1 MSKFFESE
9 IVREELEE
17 IGKLQQEIYGN
28 VISFPSMS
36 RQEQLQHVDKLTEL
50 LDKQKIMY
58 ARLSL
63 SDDPEAI
70 ELLNS
75 MKSSF
80 QVMGFPTNMNVNQFF
95 DEAKK
100 TIETLRVSI
109 DN

>member
-1 MSKFFESE
+1 MGKFFESE
-9 IVREELEE
+9 LVREDLNE
-17 IGKLQQEIYGN
+17 INQLQQEIYSSTMN
-28 VISFPSMS
+28 FPSMT
-36 RQEQLQHVDKLTEL
+36 RENQLEHVDKLTTL
-50 LDKQKIMY
+50 LEKQKIMY

-70 ELLNS
+70 ELLGS

-80 QVMGFPTNMNVNQFF
+80 HMMGFPADMNVNLFF

-109 DN
+109 DK

>member
-1 MSKFFESE
+1 MGKFFESE
-9 IVREELEE
+9 IVREQLEA
-17 IGKLQQEIYGN
+17 ISKLQQEIYGN
-28 VISFPSMS
+28 TMSFPTMP
-36 RQEQLQHVDKLTEL
+36 RADQLEHVDKLTDL

-80 QVMGFPTNMNVNQFF
+80 YMMGFPADMNVNLFF

-109 DN
+109 DK

>member
-28 VISFPSMS
+28 VISFPTMS
-36 RQEQLQHVDKLTEL
+36 RQDQLEHVDKLTDL

-70 ELLNS
+70 ELLNA

-80 QVMGFPTNMNVNQFF
+80 YMMGFPADMSMKNFF
-95 DEAKK
+95 SEAKK

-109 DN
+109 DK

>member
-28 VISFPSMS
+28 VISFPTMS
-36 RQEQLQHVDKLTEL
+36 RQDQLEHVDKLTEL

-70 ELLNS
+70 ELLDS

>member
-28 VISFPSMS
+28 VISFPNMS
-36 RQEQLQHVDKLTEL
+36 RKDKLGHVDKLTDL
-50 LDKQKIMY
+50 LDRQKIMY

-80 QVMGFPTNMNVNQFF
+80 YMMGFPADMNVNLFF

-109 DN
+109 DK

>member
-1 MSKFFESE
+1 MGKFFESDL
-9 IVREELEE
+9 VRQELEA

-28 VISFPSMS
+28 VISFPTMS
-36 RQEQLQHVDKLTEL
+36 RQDQLEHVDKLTDL

-70 ELLNS
+70 ELLTT

-80 QVMGFPTNMNVNQFF
+80 YMMGFPADMSMKNFF
-95 DEAKK
+95 NEAKK

-109 DN
+109 DK

>member
-36 RQEQLQHVDKLTEL
+36 RQEQLEHVDKLTEL

-70 ELLNS
+70 ELLDS

>member
-1 MSKFFESE
+1 MGKFFESE
-9 IVREELEE
+9 LVREDLNE
-17 IGKLQQEIYGN
+17 INQLQQEIYSSTMN
-28 VISFPSMS
+28 FPNMT
-36 RQEQLQHVDKLTEL
+36 RENQLEHVDKLTVL
-50 LDKQKIMY
+50 LEKQRIMY

-70 ELLNS
+70 ELLTT

-80 QVMGFPTNMNVNQFF
+80 YMMGFPADMNVNLFF

-109 DN
+109 DK